1 MSSPI
6 PFPDGLP
13 MIDLPRVS
21 LGNLL
26 RHDEKE
32 LDKLFDI
39 CLSTGFFYLNLQDCP
54 EGEQLWN
61 QAVKV
66 CNLGKATL
74 PVLDMETKLSYK
86 SRETTGVF
94 DLGYKCPSISKNG
107 EPKFSEAFNLP
118 HWLKDHRNLFSSLLT
133 QGNEVCHVMLRALE
147 TRLQLEPGA
156 LMSLHRREDPSYDFL
171 RVLRYPATAPG
182 DDPNAAKFPP
192 HRDSV
197 SVAMLFTWVGGLQ
210 ILEPDSSSTN
220 PNPNPA
226 TGNYNEADWRWVEP
240 VDGHVIVNIGDA
252 LAVLT
257 NEVLRSGFHRVIG
270 APGDQAKLDKYSVLL
285 GYRPALNTPMKP
297 FTSPLIPQLSEEQ
310 SSDPV
315 QTCQEWGMERVAKV
329 YRVLETRET

>member
-6 PFPDGLP
+6 PFPNGLP

-21 LGNLL
+21 LSNLL

-39 CLSTGFFYLNLQDCP
+39 CLSTSFFYLNLQDCP
-54 EGEQLWN
+54 KGEQLWN

-74 PVLDMETKLSYK
+74 PVLDIETKLSYK

-94 DLGYKCPSISKNG
+94 DLGYKCPSISKNS
-107 EPKFSEAFNLP
+107 EPKFSKAFN
-118 HWLKDHRNLFSSLLT
+118 K
-133 QGNEVCHVMLRALE
+133 NEVCHVMLRTLE
-147 TRLQLEPGA
+147 TQLQLEPGA
-156 LMSLHRREDPSYDFL
+156 LMSLHRREDPSYNFL
-171 RVLRYPATAPG
+171 RVLQYPATAPG
-182 DDPNAAKFPP
+182 DNPNAAKFPP
-192 HRDSV
+192 HRNSC
-197 SVAMLFTWVGGLQ
+197 
-210 ILEPDSSSTN
+210 
-220 PNPNPA
+220 
-226 TGNYNEADWRWVEP
+226 WVEP
-240 VDGHVIVNIGDA
+240 VNSHVIVNISDA

-257 NEVLRSGFHRVIG
+257 NEVLHSGFHRVIG

-285 GYRPALNTPMKP
+285 GYRPVLNTPMKP

-315 QTCQEWGMERVAKV
+315 QTYQE
-329 YRVLETRET
+329 